1 MSEESPAQEDLL
13 GRMPRHRARGRS
25 PHRAGVPH
33 APQRL
38 RDQQPPFQPE
48 PEESKPGVDETL
60 LEGAQDAVRMAA
72 EVVDIALVA
81 AALAMRE
88 MVVRLNGRDAASG
101 SQSSDPR

>member
-1 MSEESPAQEDLL
+1 
-13 GRMPRHRARGRS
+13 
-25 PHRAGVPH
+25 
-33 APQRL
+33 
-38 RDQQPPFQPE
+38 
-48 PEESKPGVDETL
+48 
-60 LEGAQDAVRMAA
+60 MAA